1 MAQRQSSFCETL
13 IRSAL
18 EPYEVQLTREL
29 AAQISAYAELLIAWT
44 RKISLTSLRDPI
56 EILKVHFGESLFA
69 AHLLQLEEG
78 RLADVGSG
86 AGFPGLVLK
95 VARPRLHLT
104 LIEANSKKATFL
116 SEVVRKLGID
126 GVRVFCGRM
135 ETYPEREGQFDF
147 ITSRAVGHFE
157 KLLHW
162 ASTMLST
169 RGTVVLWAGDS
180 GIQKVRREPGWSWE
194 NSVLLPK
201 SRQRY
206 VLVGRPSSPH
216 C

>member
-1 MAQRQSSFCETL
+1 MAQRRSSFSETL

-29 AAQISAYAELLIAWT
+29 AAHISAYAELLSAWN
-44 RKISLTSLRDPI
+44 RKISLTSLHDPI

-95 VARPRLHLT
+95 VYRPKLHLT
-104 LIEANSKKATFL
+104 LIEANSKKAAFL
-116 SEVVRKLGID
+116 SEVVRKLGI
-126 GVRVFCGRM
+126 GSVRVFCGRM

-147 ITSRAVGHFE
+147 ITCRAVGRFE
-157 KLLHW
+157 ELLYW
-162 ASTMLST
+162 ASKTLAT
-169 RGTVVLWAGDS
+169 QGAVVLWAGDS
-180 GIQKVRREPGWSWE
+180 GIQKIRREPGWSWE
-194 NSVLLPK
+194 DPARLPE
-201 SRQRY
+201 SGQRY
-206 VLVGRPSSPH
+206 VLIGRPSSAH

>member
-1 MAQRQSSFCETL
+1 MAQRQSSFSETL
-13 IRSAL
+13 MRSAL

-29 AAQISAYAELLIAWT
+29 AAQISAYADLLIAWN
-44 RKISLTSLRDPI
+44 RKISLTSLHDPI

-69 AHLLQLEEG
+69 AHLLHLEEG

-95 VARPRLHLT
+95 VSCPKLHVT
-104 LIEANSKKATFL
+104 LLEANSKKATFL

-126 GVRVFCGRM
+126 GVCVFCGRM
-135 ETYPEREGQFDF
+135 ETYPQREGQFDF

-157 KLLHW
+157 ELLHW
-162 ASTMLST
+162 ASTMLSN
-169 RGTVVLWAGDS
+169 RGVVVLWAGDA
-180 GIQKVRREPGWSWE
+180 GIQKIRREPGWSWE
-194 NSVLLPK
+194 KPVLLPE

-206 VLVGRPSSPH
+206 VLVGRRSSPH